1 MVTLFLWRLGIH
13 SYFNFLSGGGRN
25 KNFIETCCIF
35 TPHLFV
41 QLWCQTRRYFP
52 VALRDCK
59 RISCHFLGIVW
70 WSFPFPVAVDAG
82 ENLEFTWTS
91 TLDFTGIEVEAW
103 RISQEQIFFFLRSP
117 GTGMWSRESMCVFW
131 GNEVLKHLFAVPLL
145 WTKAY

>member
-35 TPHLFV
+35 TPSVRATLVRNEEIFSS
-41 QLWCQTRRYFP
+41 C
-52 VALRDCK
+52 VARLQED
-59 RISCHFLGIVW
+59 IM
-70 WSFPFPVAVDAG
+70 SFPGNSVMELSFPSRRRRWR
-82 ENLEFTWTS
+82 ES
-91 TLDFTGIEVEAW
+91 RIYLDFNSWFYRDWSRGVTHQPGAD
-103 RISQEQIFFFLRSP
+103 FFFLRSP